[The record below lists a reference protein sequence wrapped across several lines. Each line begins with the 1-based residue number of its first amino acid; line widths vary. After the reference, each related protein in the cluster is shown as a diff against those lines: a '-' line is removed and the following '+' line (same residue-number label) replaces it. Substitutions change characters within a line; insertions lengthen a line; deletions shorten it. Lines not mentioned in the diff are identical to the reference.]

1 MDTVEIIGFAA
12 ATLSTGAFLP
22 QAIHVIRSRDTRA
35 ISLLMYSM
43 ATVGAAL
50 WAAYGVFNLQWP
62 IIIANVVAFCFIS
75 VILVMKLRDVMK
87 GRLAAPEDA
96 KPAE

>member
-12 ATLSTGAFLP
+12 AILSTGAFLP
-22 QAIHVIRSRDTRA
+22 QAIHVIRSGDTRA

-43 ATVGAAL
+43 AMVGAAL
-50 WAAYGVFNLQWP
+50 WATYGVYNMQWP

-75 VILVMKLRDVMK
+75 VIFIMKMRDVLK
-87 GRLAAPEDA
+87 GRTAP

>member
-12 ATLSTGAFLP
+12 AILSTGAFLP
-22 QAIHVIRSRDTRA
+22 QAVHVIRSGDTQA

-43 ATVGAAL
+43 AMVGAAL
-50 WAAYGVFNLQWP
+50 WATYGVYNMQWP

-75 VILVMKLRDVMK
+75 VIFVMKLRDVLRRK
-87 GRLAAPEDA
+87 PVAGAAE
-96 KPAE
+96 